1 MEKNYNIE
9 KPKIIDENETYVN
22 YLYEVSK
29 KVKDTMNTLD
39 KKTLKEIRDT
49 YERVMSQKLVEKHQM
64 NK

>member
-9 KPKIIDENETYVN
+9 KPQIIDEPANYVN

-39 KKTLKEIRDT
+39 KKTLKEIRAT

>member
-9 KPKIIDENETYVN
+9 KPKIIDEPANYVN

-39 KKTLKEIRDT
+39 KKTLKEIRAT
-49 YERVMSQKLVEKHQM
+49 YERIMSQKLVEKQQM
-64 NK
+64 HR

>member
-9 KPKIIDENETYVN
+9 KPKIIDENKTYVN

-39 KKTLKEIRDT
+39 KKTLKEIRAT
-49 YERVMSQKLVEKHQM
+49 YERVMSQKLVEKQQM

>member
-39 KKTLKEIRDT
+39 KKTLKEIRAT
-49 YERVMSQKLVEKHQM
+49 YERVMSQKLVEKQQM

>member
-9 KPKIIDENETYVN
+9 KPKIIDENKTYVN

-39 KKTLKEIRDT
+39 KKTLKEIRAT

>member
-9 KPKIIDENETYVN
+9 KPKIIDEPTNYVN

-39 KKTLKEIRDT
+39 KKTLKEIRAT
-49 YERVMSQKLVEKHQM
+49 YERIMSQKLVEKQQM
-64 NK
+64 HR